1 MAISMDGVTIA
12 VCGAKVHAVR
22 KAMDPLPELA
32 MHVLGFAIGDV
43 RHPGARPGM
52 FPYMCQ
58 KCRAPSQVD
67 QDDIWVRSR
76 WGICYRE
83 QRVHREQR
91 LARQQARMESLR
103 RRARVFDS
111 RVFESRGRSRSP
123 GATQP

>member
-67 QDDIWVRSR
+67 RDDLWVRSR

-91 LARQQARMESLR
+91 LARQQARMESLQ
-103 RRARVFDS
+103 RRARAFDS

>member
-1 MAISMDGVTIA
+1 MTTSMDEVTIA

-22 KAMDPLPELA
+22 KVMEPLPELA

-43 RHPGARPGM
+43 RHRGISPDTS
-52 FPYMCQ
+52 PYLCR
-58 KCRAPSQVD
+58 KFRAPAQVD
-67 QDDIWVRSR
+67 RDDIWVRSR
-76 WGICYRE
+76 SGICYRE

-103 RRARVFDS
+103 RRARMFES
-111 RVFESRGRSRSP
+111 RVFESRVRSRSP